1 MVLLVTGDAQM
12 LCGELLGGV
21 HELKQHGSMAGLEP
35 AALGR
40 GQSLLRELEAGDGL
54 EGVPDAIETR
64 FEPGGQRSHR

>member
-12 LCGELLGGV
+12 LCGEPLGGV

-40 GQSLLRELEAGDGL
+40 AQPVFGELEVGDGL
-54 EGVPDAIETR
+54 QSVPDAIETG
-64 FEPGGQRSHR
+64 FEASSQRAQR